1 MDGGWCDGGEW
12 NGSENGVIEVAK
24 QERGEGV
31 VVSWR
36 AVMGDGK
43 DEARV
48 KRVLFIGRCR

>member
-1 MDGGWCDGGEW
+1 M
-12 NGSENGVIEVAK
+12 IEVAE